1 MTALFLI
8 PGVAVRING
17 SLGGRLDAWLSR
29 LPAPALV
36 ITGLVIVAGL
46 GWMDFVTGPEL
57 TPLVFYLVPVVLVA
71 WYAGRWP
78 GAIVACAGGLAWMLA
93 DAVTHG
99 EYSHWSIPYW
109 NVVLRLA
116 ALVLV
121 SEAVA
126 RLRLAHARE
135 RELARQDAVTGGP
148 NARAFYEVA
157 GGEITRARRYIHPF
171 SVAYLDLDDFKL
183 VNDRLGHLAGD
194 AVLRSVARALSGVV
208 RSSDVV
214 ARLGGDEFVVLLPEA
229 SAAPA
234 RLATE
239 KLRGALAE
247 VVPAHGWRMT
257 ASIGVATF
265 LVPPESVDELL
276 AAVDR
281 LMYRAKQAGKNGV
294 AHETRNEAPAVR

>member
-46 GWMDFVTGPEL
+46 GWVDFITGPEL

-78 GAIVACAGGLAWMLA
+78 GAIVACASGLAWMLA
-93 DAVTHG
+93 DALTHG

-135 RELARQDAVTGGP
+135 RELARQDAVTGGAHAP
-148 NARAFYEVA
+148 RVFPIARA
-157 GGEITRARRYIHPF
+157 
-171 SVAYLDLDDFKL
+171 
-183 VNDRLGHLAGD
+183 
-194 AVLRSVARALSGVV
+194 
-208 RSSDVV
+208 
-214 ARLGGDEFVVLLPEA
+214 
-229 SAAPA
+229 
-234 RLATE
+234 
-239 KLRGALAE
+239 
-247 VVPAHGWRMT
+247 
-257 ASIGVATF
+257 GVAPGPRHI
-265 LVPPESVDELL
+265 PPLS
-276 AAVDR
+276 
-281 LMYRAKQAGKNGV
+281 RASPHLDQF
-294 AHETRNEAPAVR
+294 

>member
-46 GWMDFVTGPEL
+46 GWMDFITGPEL

-78 GAIVACAGGLAWMLA
+78 GAIVACASGLAWMLA
-93 DAVTHG
+93 DALTHG

-135 RELARQDAVTGGP
+135 RELARRDAVTGGAQGRP
-148 NARAFYEVA
+148 VSPVSPA
-157 GGEITRARRYIHPF
+157 GGGPGPRHIPPLSRASPH
-171 SVAYLDLDDFKL
+171 LDQF
-183 VNDRLGHLAGD
+183 
-194 AVLRSVARALSGVV
+194 
-208 RSSDVV
+208 
-214 ARLGGDEFVVLLPEA
+214 
-229 SAAPA
+229 
-234 RLATE
+234 
-239 KLRGALAE
+239 
-247 VVPAHGWRMT
+247 
-257 ASIGVATF
+257 
-265 LVPPESVDELL
+265 
-276 AAVDR
+276 
-281 LMYRAKQAGKNGV
+281 
-294 AHETRNEAPAVR
+294 

>member
-8 PGVAVRING
+8 PGVAVRINC

-46 GWMDFVTGPEL
+46 GWMDFITGPEL

-78 GAIVACAGGLAWMLA
+78 GAIVACASGLAWMLA
-93 DAVTHG
+93 DALTHG

-148 NARAFYEVA
+148 HAPAFYQGGRA
-157 GGEITRARRYIHPF
+157 GITPGRRHIQSFPLRHPP
-171 SVAYLDLDDFKL
+171 LDRF
-183 VNDRLGHLAGD
+183 
-194 AVLRSVARALSGVV
+194 
-208 RSSDVV
+208 
-214 ARLGGDEFVVLLPEA
+214 
-229 SAAPA
+229 
-234 RLATE
+234 
-239 KLRGALAE
+239 
-247 VVPAHGWRMT
+247 
-257 ASIGVATF
+257 
-265 LVPPESVDELL
+265 
-276 AAVDR
+276 
-281 LMYRAKQAGKNGV
+281 
-294 AHETRNEAPAVR
+294 